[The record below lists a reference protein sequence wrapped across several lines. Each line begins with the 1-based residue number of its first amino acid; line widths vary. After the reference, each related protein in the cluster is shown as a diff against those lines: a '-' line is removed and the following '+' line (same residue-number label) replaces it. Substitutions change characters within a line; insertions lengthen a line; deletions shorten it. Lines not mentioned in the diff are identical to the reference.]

1 MQRAGGAGR
10 RVTWN
15 GSFVCLGRLQPSSEQ
30 GFLEGDVVSGL
41 LRNFIA
47 FFLGLFAQGSK
58 AAADV
63 TTVWFWVTP
72 FDAGLRVLKSDKFL
86 QFAETAQ
93 IDYLLKVGKLFSL
106 IRGGVG
112 FVNLAQV
119 VTFARPAVMFS
130 RVWVETQLMY
140 ADEKCAYFSHTMH
153 AGGSEAAQVVVKMKF
168 KKGRITVPPLSVLP
182 VSFAD
187 KPAALVAL
195 DAALAA

>member
-1 MQRAGGAGR
+1 M
-10 RVTWN
+10 
-15 GSFVCLGRLQPSSEQ
+15 
-30 GFLEGDVVSGL
+30 SGL

-47 FFLGLFAQGSK
+47 FVSALFAQGCK

-93 IDYLLKVGKLFSL
+93 IDYLLKVGKFFSL
-106 IRGGVG
+106 VRSGVG

-130 RVWVETQLMY
+130 RVRVETRLMY
-140 ADEKCAYFSHTMH
+140 ADERCAYFSHTMH
-153 AGGSEAAQVVVKMKF
+153 AGGSEVAQVVVKMKF
-168 KKGRITVPPLSVLP
+168 KKGRITVPPVSLLP

-187 KPAALVAL
+187 KPAALQAL
-195 DAALAA
+195 DAALAS

>member
-1 MQRAGGAGR
+1 
-10 RVTWN
+10 
-15 GSFVCLGRLQPSSEQ
+15 
-30 GFLEGDVVSGL
+30 VSGL

-47 FFLGLFAQGSK
+47 FVLALFAQGSK

-72 FDAGLRVLKSDKFL
+72 FDAGLRVMKSDKFL

-93 IDYLLKVGKLFSL
+93 IDYLLRVGKFFSL
-106 IRGGVG
+106 IRSGVG

-119 VTFARPAVMFS
+119 VTFARPVVMFS
-130 RVWVETQLMY
+130 RVRVDTRLMY

-182 VSFAD
+182 ASFAD
-187 KPAALVAL
+187 KPAALHAL